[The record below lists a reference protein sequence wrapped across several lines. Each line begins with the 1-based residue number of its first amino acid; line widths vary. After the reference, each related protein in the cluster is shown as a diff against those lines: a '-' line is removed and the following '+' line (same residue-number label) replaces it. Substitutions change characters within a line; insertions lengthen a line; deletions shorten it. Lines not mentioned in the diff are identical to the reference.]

1 MTRTKRSSGSADGS
15 PKVATQSMFDDFLP
29 HLIARLAYQLNNDLV
44 EKLRRE
50 GINVTRWRILAVLA
64 MGDGIT
70 INEII
75 DRAMMQ
81 QSALS
86 RALMNMEK
94 EDYVRRVLRR
104 DDARYVEVFLT
115 DKGRALFNSL
125 NIVVRR
131 RQRRLLKGFS
141 PQELTLAFA
150 MIRRMSLVL
159 RFPKPAFSVR
169 RRIISRIAKSARFP
183 LDGVS
188 ALELAGAAWLLLK
201 TGALVALM
209 AWTRAVLP
217 RRRLAERTQ
226 ATALWLAPV
235 SLAALV
241 AAAAWTWWSP
251 ARAAQLLV
259 SGALVAGVTLV
270 AFALVHRFR
279 HGILSSAGDARV
291 SPFL

>member
-1 MTRTKRSSGSADGS
+1 MRRSSAPSSTDRGLSDMTRLKRARSSANGAPKPADR
-15 PKVATQSMFDDFLP
+15 ALFDDFLP
-29 HLIARLAYQLNNDLV
+29 HLIARLAYQLNADLI

-131 RQRRLLKGFS
+131 RQRRLLEGFS
-141 PQELTLAFA
+141 PQELTTAFA
-150 MIRRMSLVL
+150 MMRRMS
-159 RFPKPAFSVR
+159 RN
-169 RRIISRIAKSARFP
+169 
-183 LDGVS
+183 
-188 ALELAGAAWLLLK
+188 
-201 TGALVALM
+201 M
-209 AWTRAVLP
+209 
-217 RRRLAERTQ
+217 TQ
-226 ATALWLAPV
+226 
-235 SLAALV
+235 
-241 AAAAWTWWSP
+241 
-251 ARAAQLLV
+251 
-259 SGALVAGVTLV
+259 
-270 AFALVHRFR
+270 
-279 HGILSSAGDARV
+279 
-291 SPFL
+291 

>member
-1 MTRTKRSSGSADGS
+1 MTRTNRPISPSVRPLKPADQPKSAER
-15 PKVATQSMFDDFLP
+15 PLFDDFLP

-86 RALMNMEK
+86 RALMSMEK
-94 EDYVRRVLRR
+94 EEYVRRVLRR

-115 DKGRALFNSL
+115 DKGRGLFNSL

-141 PQELTLAFA
+141 PGEITAAFA
-150 MIRRMSLVL
+150 LLRRMSLN
-159 RFPKPAFSVR
+159 
-169 RRIISRIAKSARFP
+169 IT
-183 LDGVS
+183 
-188 ALELAGAAWLLLK
+188 E
-201 TGALVALM
+201 
-209 AWTRAVLP
+209 
-217 RRRLAERTQ
+217 
-226 ATALWLAPV
+226 
-235 SLAALV
+235 
-241 AAAAWTWWSP
+241 
-251 ARAAQLLV
+251 
-259 SGALVAGVTLV
+259 
-270 AFALVHRFR
+270 
-279 HGILSSAGDARV
+279 
-291 SPFL
+291 